1 MAALTGNWRRTDYR
15 RTILGRKP
23 RPGPDA
29 AQALAAAC
37 AAAPAPSAAEAPERC
52 RHCNHGVVAG
62 RAFSPKHVGECNC
75 QDRGH
80 ALAPA
85 DGLQVGASA
94 PLLGAIADLPIA
106 ELRRLEER
114 LLPLNAAS

>member
-1 MAALTGNWRRTDYR
+1 MQL
-15 RTILGRKP
+15 
-23 RPGPDA
+23 PGPW
-29 AQALAAAC
+29 
-37 AAAPAPSAAEAPERC
+37 PR
-52 RHCNHGVVAG
+52 V
-62 RAFSPKHVGECNC
+62 
-75 QDRGH
+75 
-80 ALAPA
+80 LAPA

>member
-1 MAALTGNWRRTDYR
+1 M
-15 RTILGRKP
+15 
-23 RPGPDA
+23 
-29 AQALAAAC
+29 
-37 AAAPAPSAAEAPERC
+37 
-52 RHCNHGVVAG
+52 
-62 RAFSPKHVGECNC
+62 HVGECNC